1 MDETI
6 EDMRRLAGVIEAWL
20 EDNEYDRRRA
30 RARHALN
37 LFKEAGVEPACVARA
52 ADPSH
57 AATLALGLYDTCV
70 KAHDLKHARLLNRV
84 AAELTEAM

>member
-6 EDMRRLAGVIEAWL
+6 EDMRRLAGGIEAWL

-30 RARHALN
+30 RTRHALN
-37 LFKEAGVEPACVARA
+37 LFKEAGVEPARVAQA

-57 AATLALGLYDTCV
+57 AAALTLGLYDTCV
-70 KAHDLKHARLLNRV
+70 KTHDLEHARLLNRV
-84 AAELTEAM
+84 AAELTEAV

>member
-1 MDETI
+1 M
-6 EDMRRLAGVIEAWL
+6 
-20 EDNEYDRRRA
+20 
-30 RARHALN
+30 
-37 LFKEAGVEPACVARA
+37 EPARVARA

>member
-1 MDETI
+1 
-6 EDMRRLAGVIEAWL
+6 MRRLAGVIEAWL
-20 EDNEYDRRRA
+20 EDNEYDRLRA
-30 RARHALN
+30 RALHSLN
-37 LFKEAGVEPACVARA
+37 LFKEAGVEPARVARA

-70 KAHDLKHARLLNRV
+70 RTGDLEHAHLLNRI